1 MSRIFSSLLGLLFFV
16 LLSCGGS
23 ETSESANEASET
35 TSVELEKPQEA
46 NSEKGSGGEESAE
59 DAPGDEEDD
68 TQEQNRE
75 LLSDKEPNS
84 EKIAEKEQSKIKST
98 TKALEQMPKV
108 EDETVAKPQAEA
120 VSAQPAPSKPQHQ
133 AWDQLLQKYV
143 SASGKVNY
151 NGFKASQAQL
161 QAYLDDL
168 SAHPIQ
174 NNWSRDEKMAY
185 WINAYNA
192 FTVKLIV
199 DNYPLSSITKLHGGK
214 PWDVKWIKLGDKTYS
229 LNNIEN
235 DILRPVYKDAR
246 IHFAVNCA
254 ALSCPPLLN
263 QAWTAQNLQANLNS
277 QARKFINN
285 TQYNQVSTDKVA
297 ISKIFEWYAV
307 DFGSSIVNYL
317 NQYSGVK
324 IKSDAQVSYQEYNW
338 SLNQ

>member
-1 MSRIFSSLLGLLFFV
+1 MSRIFSSLLILLFFV

-23 ETSESANEASET
+23 ETKETSQVERET
-35 TSVELEKPQEA
+35 TSAEVENSQEV
-46 NSEKGSGGEESAE
+46 NSVEGSGEEESAE
-59 DAPGDEEDD
+59 DAPKDEEEDKQGHNNESFSD
-68 TQEQNRE
+68 EALKQEKA
-75 LLSDKEPNS
+75 SDKAKTNQKTP
-84 EKIAEKEQSKIKST
+84 
-98 TKALEQMPKV
+98 TKAEEQTPEVDK
-108 EDETVAKPQAEA
+108 ETSAKPQTEE
-120 VSAQPAPSKPQHQ
+120 VSRPPTPSKPQHQ

-143 SASGKVNY
+143 STSGKVNY
-151 NGFKASQAQL
+151 NGFKANQAQL

-168 SAHPIQ
+168 AAHPIQ

-199 DNYPLSSITKLHGGK
+199 DNYPVSSITKLHGGK

-263 QAWTAQNLQANLNS
+263 RAWTAQNLQSNLNA
-277 QARKFINN
+277 QAQKFINN
-285 TQYNQVSTDKVA
+285 AQYNQVSTDKVV
-297 ISKIFEWYAV
+297 ISKIFEWYAT
-307 DFGSSIVNYL
+307 DFGSSIVTYL
-317 NQYSGVK
+317 NQYSGTK
-324 IKSDAQVSYQEYNW
+324 IKADAQVSYQAYNW
-338 SLNQ
+338 QLNQ